1 MDAYVIRAMT
11 RWPDVPAVYGWLALD
26 RRGDWRIKGERLA
39 HRKAVAFI
47 NRNYAADEHGRWFF
61 QNGPQRV
68 YVGLDYT
75 PWVYRLAADGGLYA
89 HTGVKV
95 DDVEGAYLDDN
106 GNLLLSTGYG
116 IGIVDDR
123 DLDALSVNLDL
134 RSSGAS
140 AEQIEAALLKLQSGH
155 ASDLVLRW
163 HDRTLPVIS
172 IDRASVA
179 SRFGFIPDPDGE
191 TRQS

>member
-26 RRGDWRIKGERLA
+26 RRGDWRIKGERLD

-68 YVGLDYT
+68 YVRLEYT
-75 PWVYRLAADGGLYA
+75 PWVYRLAGDGELYA
-89 HTGVKV
+89 HTGEKADGVKGV
-95 DDVEGAYLDDN
+95 YLDDG
-106 GNLLLSTGYG
+106 GNLLLHTADG

-123 DLDALSVNLDL
+123 DLAALSVNLDL
-134 RSSGAS
+134 RSKGAS
-140 AEQIEAALLKLQSGH
+140 AEQIEAALVDLQSGN

-163 HDRTLPVIS
+163 HQRTLPVAPV
-172 IDRASVA
+172 DRASVA
-179 SRFGFIPDPDGE
+179 SRFGFTPDPVGGTE
-191 TRQS
+191 QS